1 MMENLKNKYDSIK
14 ANDLHKLISGPD
26 RPLLVDIRGPEMFA
40 EMHIEGALNIPQ
52 DDLAQRASE
61 LPADRDA
68 PIVAICNIGKFSK
81 QAVLYLKSMGYHNV
95 KSMKGGLNEWV
106 RKGHPTSTSDAV
118 GAS

>member
-1 MMENLKNKYDSIK
+1 
-14 ANDLHKLISGPD
+14 
-26 RPLLVDIRGPEMFA
+26 MFA
-40 EMHIEGALNIPQ
+40 EMHIEGSLNIPQ
-52 DDLAQRASE
+52 EKLAQRANE
-61 LPADRDA
+61 LPGDRGA